1 MLQHLGRSVW
11 NASNAI
17 HITESSQHLFVVHY
31 TLVKVNDDEVELLI
45 RILRH
50 NHVLWFDIQ
59 MNDVVGMEL
68 LQSIEQG
75 HKEGAALLFAWML
88 LIDILKQINS
98 FIVLENHDD
107 VVFILVLIDV
117 LHQILGIDAFEDFV
131 DLLRPF

>member
-1 MLQHLGRSVW
+1 
-11 NASNAI
+11 
-17 HITESSQHLFVVHY
+17 
-31 TLVKVNDDEVELLI
+31 
-45 RILRH
+45 
-50 NHVLWFDIQ
+50 